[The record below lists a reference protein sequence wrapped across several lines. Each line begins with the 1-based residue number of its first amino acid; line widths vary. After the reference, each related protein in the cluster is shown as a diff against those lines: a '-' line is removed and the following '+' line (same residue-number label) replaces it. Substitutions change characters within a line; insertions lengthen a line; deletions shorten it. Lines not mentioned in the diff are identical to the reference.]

1 MSVTVCGVERNSYAY
16 YGGIQAG
23 DILCTINGNEINDVL
38 DYRFYIIETKLRL
51 EFMHGDELRCIN
63 IQKEEYEDI
72 GLEFETYLM
81 DKQRHCC
88 NKCVFCFIDQLPKGL
103 RPSLYFKDDDSRL
116 SFLFGN
122 YITLTNI
129 SEKEVER
136 IIKMHISPINIS
148 VHTTNPELRVK
159 MMKNKNAGKALDII
173 KRFTDAG
180 IMVNAQLVLCPG
192 LNDKNELRR
201 SLNDLG
207 ALYPNIQSIA
217 CVPVGL
223 TKYREGL
230 HELRPFTAAE
240 ARETVGIIEN
250 FGDKFKAE
258 HGTRLAYPG
267 DEFYLLGG
275 LPVPQPEFY
284 EEFAQIENG
293 VGMWASLK
301 SEFTERLEAAEVSD
315 LSASRHISVA
325 TGKAAAPL
333 LRNLVDEA
341 TKKWHNLKVEVY
353 EIKNRFFGENI
364 TVSGLL
370 TGKDFT
376 EQLSGKELGTEL
388 LIPADSLR
396 REGDVFLDD
405 MSLEELSLNLNTP
418 VHPVSN
424 DGWELLDAILGL

>member
-1 MSVTVCGVERNSYAY
+1 MSVTICDVERDSHAY
-16 YGGIQAG
+16 YGGLQAG
-23 DILCTINGNEINDVL
+23 DILCTINHHEINDVL

-51 EFMHGDELRCIN
+51 EFRHGDELRCID
-63 IQKEEYEDI
+63 IQKEEYDDI

-122 YITLTNI
+122 YITLTNL

-148 VHTTNPELRVK
+148 VHTTNPELRVE
-159 MMKNKNAGKALDII
+159 MMKNKNAGKVLEII
-173 KRFTDAG
+173 KKFTDAG

-192 LNDKNELRR
+192 LNDKAELRR

-207 ALYPNIQSIA
+207 ALYPQIQSIA

-230 HELRPFTAAE
+230 YDLRPFTAHE
-240 ARETVGIIEN
+240 ACETVATIEE
-250 FGDKFKAE
+250 FGNKFKAE

-301 SEFTERLEAAEVSD
+301 SEFSEHLEFSEDSD
-315 LSASRHISVA
+315 LSSPRHISVA
-325 TGKAAAPL
+325 TGAAAAPL

-341 TKKWHNLKVEVY
+341 AKKWHNLKVEVY
-353 EIKNRFFGENI
+353 EIKNNFFGENI

-376 EQLSGKELGTEL
+376 QQLTGKELGTEL

-396 REGDVFLDD
+396 REGDIFLDD
-405 MSLEELSLNLNTP
+405 MSLEELSRNLNVP
-418 VHPVSN
+418 VRPVSN